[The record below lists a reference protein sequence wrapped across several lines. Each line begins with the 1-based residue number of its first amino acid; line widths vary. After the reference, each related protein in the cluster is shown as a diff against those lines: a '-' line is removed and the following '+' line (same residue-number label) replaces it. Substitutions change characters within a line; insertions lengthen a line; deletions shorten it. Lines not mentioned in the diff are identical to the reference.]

1 MLNVFFKFSGLKR
14 FFLVKWFKIRFYLK
28 CCTKKKTLLKN
39 FFLVLKSL
47 ILNSLICE
55 NISKAVIP
63 YSLIIGFRC
72 MMSICSYDCSGF
84 DGVERNFM
92 IEKKRGR
99 IGDIFYCN
107 NEV

>member
-1 MLNVFFKFSGLKR
+1 ML
-14 FFLVKWFKIRFYLK
+14 Y
-28 CCTKKKTLLKN
+28 KKTLLKN
-39 FFLVLKSL
+39 CLVLKSL
-47 ILNSLICE
+47 ILNSLICW

-72 MMSICSYDCSGF
+72 VMSKCSYDCRGF

-92 IEKKRGR
+92 IEKKRGGM
-99 IGDIFYCN
+99 GDILYCN